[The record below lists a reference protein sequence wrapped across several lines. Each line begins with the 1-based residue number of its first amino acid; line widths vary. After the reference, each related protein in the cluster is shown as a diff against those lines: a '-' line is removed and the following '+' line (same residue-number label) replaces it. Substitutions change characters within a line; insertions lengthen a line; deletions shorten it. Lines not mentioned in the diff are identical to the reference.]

1 MAAGKTGQAVD
12 EGLAEYISFDEF
24 RQGLPRGRFHV
35 VVNPDLAR
43 RFMAHRA
50 RATPVALALIGPG
63 VALALV
69 GWPWVGGALVA
80 AGVLFRRGLAWQA
93 PQLLLW
99 LASRHEDAYTSA
111 TRHGVMEV
119 QRR

>member
-1 MAAGKTGQAVD
+1 MAAVGRPATAQ
-12 EGLAEYISFDEF
+12 GLAEYVGFDDF
-24 RQGLPRGRFHV
+24 RQGLPLGRFHV

-43 RFMAHRA
+43 RFIAHQA

-63 VALALV
+63 VALALA
-69 GWPWVGGALVA
+69 GWPWLGAALVA

-93 PQLLLW
+93 PQILLW
-99 LASRHEDAYTSA
+99 LASRHADTYTQA
-111 TRHGVMEV
+111 TQHGVMEV